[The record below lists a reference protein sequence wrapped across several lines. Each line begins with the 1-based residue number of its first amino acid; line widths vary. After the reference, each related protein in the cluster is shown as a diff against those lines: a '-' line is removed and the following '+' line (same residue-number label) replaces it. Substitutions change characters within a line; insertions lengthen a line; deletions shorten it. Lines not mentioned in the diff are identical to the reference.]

1 MCPTLS
7 FHLCVYKSVLFVCVS
22 IPALQMD
29 GGAWGWKT
37 QEQGDIC
44 MHIADSHCG
53 TAETKHCEA
62 IILQLKINKQRLYL
76 LPHSKGHTTI

>member
-29 GGAWGWKT
+29 GGLGVEGSGERGYMYAY
-37 QEQGDIC
+37 
-44 MHIADSHCG
+44 S
-53 TAETKHCEA
+53 
-62 IILQLKINKQRLYL
+62 
-76 LPHSKGHTTI
+76 